1 MGARPLLKMNQPS
14 VFVPPELLQT
24 LLQQTDGTPLQREK
38 MAAHVRQL
46 LFATPIRAAEAE
58 AAPFVAAAVT
68 EASTTV
74 DQDSTRPRLVPVQP
88 PKFIGFGDLQ
98 SPDEF
103 LDHLEN
109 FCLVHGVKLEDR
121 LSRVVPAAL
130 QGSAKLWFRFTEDFA
145 DWSTFATAF
154 RKEFAPVDEKKRL
167 KEELR
172 LRTQH
177 PEENLKQ
184 FIYVIASYYDRIGDD
199 VTEAEKVER
208 VLEQMH
214 PQFQDF
220 CAGKTFASLKEL
232 AQAADGL
239 MERVWRRVQYVPP
252 PQPTNQV
259 ARDLAFYSKSA
270 TTHAPAQSAAVAA
283 APVPPPV
290 ASQAWPLHPASLQ
303 PSYYRDQLSAVGA
316 VRMLH
321 QTGLHSSFHQYPA
334 ANQAPEIQCH
344 RCGGIGHMQRQCPTA
359 RRQGSPRCFK
369 CGQLGHMQARCQ
381 GNSWQ

>member
-1 MGARPLLKMNQPS
+1 
-14 VFVPPELLQT
+14 
-24 LLQQTDGTPLQREK
+24 

-46 LFATPIRAAEAE
+46 LFATPIRAAKAE

-74 DQDSTRPRLVPVQP
+74 DQDSTRPRLVTVQP

-109 FCLVHGVKLEDR
+109 VCLVHGVKLEDR

-239 MERVWRRVQYVPP
+239 MERVWRRVQYVSP

-321 QTGLHSSFHQYPA
+321 QTGLHSSFH
-334 ANQAPEIQCH
+334 
-344 RCGGIGHMQRQCPTA
+344 
-359 RRQGSPRCFK
+359 
-369 CGQLGHMQARCQ
+369 
-381 GNSWQ
+381 

>member
-1 MGARPLLKMNQPS
+1 MNQPS

-38 MAAHVRQL
+38 ITAHVREL
-46 LFATPIRAAEAE
+46 LFATPIRTAEEE

-68 EASTTV
+68 EASTTD
-74 DQDSTRPRLVPVQP
+74 DQDSTRSRLVPVQP

-109 FCLVHGVKLEDR
+109 FCLVQGVKLEDQ
-121 LSRVVPAAL
+121 LSRVVPAAV
-130 QGSAKLWFRFTEDFA
+130 QGSAKLWFRFTENFV
-145 DWSTFATAF
+145 DWSMFATAF
-154 RKEFAPVDEKKRL
+154 RKKFAPVDEKKRL

-199 VTEAEKVER
+199 VTEAERSSGCWSKCT
-208 VLEQMH
+208 LSS
-214 PQFQDF
+214 
-220 CAGKTFASLKEL
+220 KT
-232 AQAADGL
+232 AA
-239 MERVWRRVQYVPP
+239 
-252 PQPTNQV
+252 QPTNQV

-270 TTHAPAQSAAVAA
+270 TTRAPAQSPAVAA

-303 PSYYRDQLSAVGA
+303 PSYYRDQLSAGPLKDRYVLHPTVGNKQKGKHTVFCLGNEIFSA
-316 VRMLH
+316 GWSIVEQRV
-321 QTGLHSSFHQYPA
+321 QT
-334 ANQAPEIQCH
+334 
-344 RCGGIGHMQRQCPTA
+344 
-359 RRQGSPRCFK
+359 
-369 CGQLGHMQARCQ
+369 
-381 GNSWQ
+381 

>member
-1 MGARPLLKMNQPS
+1 MNQPS

-130 QGSAKLWFRFTEDFA
+130 QGSAKLWFRFTEAFA

-303 PSYYRDQLSAVGA
+303 PSYYRDQLSAVRA

-321 QTGLHSSFHQYPA
+321 QTGLHSSFQKYPA
-334 ANQAPEIQCH
+334 ANQPPQIQCH
-344 RCGGIGHMQRQCPTA
+344 RCGGIGHIQRQCPTA